1 MLMSQTK
8 KLTLSAMMVA
18 LSTAIMLLG
27 AVVEVFDLSV
37 CAIASLLVVFIYLE
51 VGSYYPWLVWICTT
65 LATALIYPGSAIWVE
80 YALIFGLYPLIKA
93 YIERLPRWS
102 WLIVKLIY
110 INAVIWG
117 IFCVCEF
124 LLGIPFFEEGGQIIT
139 VITYVL
145 SNIAFVAYDFFIMVM
160 VRFYFDKLRPR
171 FKKFL
176 K

>member
-1 MLMSQTK
+1 MSQTK